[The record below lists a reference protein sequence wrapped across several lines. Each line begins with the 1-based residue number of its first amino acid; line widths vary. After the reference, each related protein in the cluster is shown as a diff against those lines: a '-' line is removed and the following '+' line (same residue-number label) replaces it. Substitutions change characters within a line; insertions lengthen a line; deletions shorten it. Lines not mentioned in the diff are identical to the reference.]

1 MPRLTTEEAA
11 RIAMQYDAVVPE
23 DIEVQKVPCG
33 VGRGWISMPRKEVV
47 KMARRVYQRGKKFQ
61 RAKVKA
67 DGRAES
73 NN

>member
-1 MPRLTTEEAA
+1 MPRLTPEDAA

-23 DIEVQKVPCG
+23 DIEVQKVPRG
-33 VGRGWISMPRKEVV
+33 VGRGWVAMPRKEVV

-61 RAKVKA
+61 IAKRKA

-73 NN
+73 DN